1 MRSEHDA
8 PRAKTVCRVLR
19 HAAAIAV
26 VAVLVMQVVVVLAS
40 WVATAVMPDATMR
53 SLLSADALRWLF
65 GQSVGALA
73 SQPLVWLLMV
83 SMAAGAVWRSCLW
96 AAVCNRHLPY
106 RQRMALRIVA
116 AEVAV
121 YAVLMALLTLV
132 PHAMLLSV
140 TGSLWPSSFSAS
152 LVPQM
157 AVLVMVCAVTY
168 GLVGG
173 TLHGADGVLS
183 ALTAGIERMA
193 PLFVLYLL
201 LGELWLSVAFVLD

>member
-1 MRSEHDA
+1 MKSEHDGLRHKA
-8 PRAKTVCRVLR
+8 PCRGMR
-19 HAAAIAV
+19 HAAALAV
-26 VAVLVMQVVVVLAS
+26 VAALVLQVAVVLAS
-40 WVATAVMPDATMR
+40 WVATAVMPDAALR

-65 GQSVGALA
+65 GQSVEALA
-73 SQPLVWLLMV
+73 SQPLVWLVLV
-83 SMAAGAVWRSCLW
+83 CMAAGAVERSQLW
-96 AAVCNRHLPY
+96 TALCKGHLPY
-106 RQRMALRIVA
+106 RQRMALRLVA

-121 YAVLMALLTLV
+121 YAAVMALLTLV

-157 AVLVMVCAVTY
+157 AVLAVVCSVTY
-168 GLVGG
+168 GLAGG
-173 TLHGADGVLS
+173 TLHGPDGVLS

-201 LGELWLSVAFVLD
+201 LGELWLSVAFVLE